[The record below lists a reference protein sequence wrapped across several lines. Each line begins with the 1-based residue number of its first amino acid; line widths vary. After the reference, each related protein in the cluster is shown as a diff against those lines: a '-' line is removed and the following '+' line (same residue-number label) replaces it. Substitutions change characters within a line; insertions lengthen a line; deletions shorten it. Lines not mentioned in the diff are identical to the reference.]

1 MARQTSQT
9 QSLVDVAADTFVDE
23 IMPALPDEKRYTAA
37 MVANA
42 LSIARRR
49 LSHDDPALPLLDAFE
64 ANDLDALATAF
75 RAGDVGG
82 EPEPKIREKLL
93 YYLEAELAITN
104 PNFLERRK
112 GKPK

>member
-1 MARQTSQT
+1 MGRQTSQT
-9 QSLVDVAADTFVDE
+9 QSLVDVATDTFVEE

-49 LSHDDPALPLLDAFE
+49 LSQDDPALSLLNAF
-64 ANDLDALATAF
+64 AADDLDALAAAF
-75 RAGDVGG
+75 RAGNVGG

-93 YYLEAELAITN
+93 SYLEAELAITN
-104 PNFLERRK
+104 PSFLERRK
-112 GKPK
+112 A